1 MEGNCYYI
9 SEAAYHILGGKK
21 AGWKAAYVRTFHRN
35 SFGPSWPCH
44 WFLIHKSGLI
54 LDLSKRQFHGKI
66 KPDYSK
72 GRGSFFLTKKPSKR
86 ARKLMRIMTWK

>member
-21 AGWKAAYVRTFHRN
+21 AGWKAAYVRMKPLT
-35 SFGPSWPCH
+35 H